1 MPQILQLAHFGQYH
15 GVAQV
20 DVGRGGIQ
28 PQFDAQW
35 LACGLGAHEFFLPV
49 ILRDQFIAA
58 AQRHGQCVLYGLAGG
73 GVGGNGRSRGRS
85 RHGQKIIQKTALA
98 AKQKSV
104 SLLHSV

>member
-1 MPQILQLAHFGQYH
+1 MPQVLQLAHFGQYH

-35 LACGLGAHEFFLPV
+35 LACGLGTHEFFLPV

-98 AKQKSV
+98 AKQKSL